1 MSSAN
6 SMRFPDDYIT
16 EFTENPNL
24 PKAPLKIRFLNAI
37 SEIPAIDSLFRKR
50 AKIILDKTKITEHIN
65 ENGVYLDTGTGL
77 GHFFDELST
86 RKNIRG
92 IGVDPVFKPLRRVKK
107 RLSKKNTPMTFFK
120 TGGQNVPVHK
130 NVVDGVFL
138 FFVLH
143 HIPYNIQKDIIQE
156 MKRVLKKDGKLF
168 LMEDVPAN
176 SHDWERIE
184 KWDARNNFEG
194 DKDDHYYR
202 YDKEWETFFKQNR
215 LTLIDN
221 TPFESES
228 FKKGEGIIP
237 HRCYVL
243 KKNKA

>member
-1 MSSAN
+1 MSSAS
-6 SMRFPDDYIT
+6 SMRFPDDYVT

-24 PKAPLKIRFLNAI
+24 PKASLKIRFLNAI

-120 TGGQNVPVHK
+120 ADGQNVPVHK
-130 NVVDGVFL
+130 L
-138 FFVLH
+138 
-143 HIPYNIQKDIIQE
+143 
-156 MKRVLKKDGKLF
+156 
-168 LMEDVPAN
+168 
-176 SHDWERIE
+176 
-184 KWDARNNFEG
+184 
-194 DKDDHYYR
+194 
-202 YDKEWETFFKQNR
+202 
-215 LTLIDN
+215 
-221 TPFESES
+221 
-228 FKKGEGIIP
+228 
-237 HRCYVL
+237 
-243 KKNKA
+243 